1 MPRTAITLFLAASWL
16 SFAPAAPAQ
25 DIPDSLRQGLAMQ
38 IALERAGFSAGVID
52 GKCGWK
58 ATFAIHEFQLSR
70 NIPATGQPDDA
81 TRAALNLDPAGV
93 LAMYRVQQSDYD
105 QLGPVP
111 RKWADKAELDHLG
124 YPSLDE
130 ELAEQFHCT
139 RGLLATLNPGKNVA
153 HLKVGESLVIPNLG
167 SLTISRGARVEIS
180 LSKKCVRVLA
190 ADGRPV
196 GLFFC
201 SVAKHKEKLPSGSAR
216 VVTIVNNP
224 TYRFDPRMYP
234 EVKSVHEALLIP
246 PGPRNPVG
254 LCWIGL
260 NKPGYGMHGTPNA
273 ELIGKTG
280 SHGCFRLANWDAV
293 RLGKMIRV
301 GTTVTFLK

>member
-1 MPRTAITLFLAASWL
+1 MPRKAITLLFVAAWL
-16 SFAPAAPAQ
+16 VFAPAGAAQ
-25 DIPDSLRQGLAMQ
+25 TIPDSLRQGLSWQ
-38 IALERAGFSAGVID
+38 IALERAGFSPGVID
-52 GKCGWK
+52 GKCAWK
-58 ATFAIHEFQLSR
+58 TGLALHEFQLSR
-70 NIPATGQPDDA
+70 NLPVTGQPDDA
-81 TRAALNLDPAGV
+81 TRAALGVDPSNV
-93 LAMYRVQQSDYD
+93 LAMYCVQQSDLD
-105 QLGPVP
+105 KLGPVP
-111 RKWADKAELDHLG
+111 KKWVDKADMDYLG

-153 HLKVGESLVIPNLG
+153 HLAVGQSLVIPNLG
-167 SLTISRGARVEIS
+167 NISVTRGDKVEIS
-180 LSKKCVRVLA
+180 LSKKYVRVLS

-201 SVAKHKEKLPSGSAR
+201 SVAKHREKLPSGTAR

-234 EVKSVHEALLIP
+234 EVKSVHVKLLIP

-273 ELIGKTG
+273 EMIGKTG

-301 GTTVTFLK
+301 GTPVVFLP

>member
-1 MPRTAITLFLAASWL
+1 M
-16 SFAPAAPAQ
+16 
-25 DIPDSLRQGLAMQ
+25 RQGLAWQ
-38 IALERAGFSAGVID
+38 IALERSGFSPGVID
-52 GKCGWK
+52 GRCGWK
-58 ATFAIHEFQLSR
+58 TNLATHEFQLSR
-70 NIPATGQPDDA
+70 NLPATGQLDDV
-81 TRAALNLDPAGV
+81 TRSALGVDPSNT
-93 LAMYRVQQSDYD
+93 LAMYRVQQSDFD
-105 QLGPVP
+105 RLGPVP
-111 RKWADKAELDHLG
+111 KKWVDKADLDYLG

-130 ELAEQFHCT
+130 ELAEQFHCS
-139 RGLLATLNPGKNVA
+139 RGLLATLNPGKSIA
-153 HLKVGESLVIPNLG
+153 GLKVGDSIAIPNLG
-167 SLTISRGARVEIS
+167 NLTVNRGDKVEIS
-180 LSKKCVRVLA
+180 LSRKYVRVLA

-196 GLFFC
+196 GLFYC

-234 EVKSVHEALLIP
+234 EVTTVHEKLLIP

-273 ELIGKTG
+273 EMIGKTG

-301 GTTVTFLK
+301 GTPVIFLP